1 MVDTLAHLEQQRSA
15 LLAEIARLKDFRR
28 GSISSVYR
36 KCGRPECHCSHPNDR
51 GHDPSIR
58 LTYKIQGQSRLEI
71 LATPAAVKKGRA
83 GDC

>member
-36 KCGRPECHCSHPNDR
+36 KCGRPEFHCSHPNDR